1 MPRPGPPPRNRR
13 GGRGKQRRRGRRS
26 FRKPALLTLVA
37 VAAVVG
43 LVAATSKVI
52 AGPAV
57 ITGRRGSIPLAAG
70 AQVVALPPPA
80 AYRVVYRVENTA
92 AGRTTV
98 STDEIA
104 VSRPFDGRQVSR
116 DGAPPGRGRT
126 AAQLTTLGRIEVPTA
141 GSQPRLLLQTPPAT
155 AGSDIRLDRVLP
167 DLVAAGKALPREHR
181 RVVGR
186 TCRMHRFGGP
196 VFAGVLE
203 PYDAKS
209 DTYADACVDGAGLVL
224 EEIWVSKGERLR
236 RKVAVELTVGRA
248 VGPRVRIEGTFL
260 GAKEGGGSVRPVDPA
275 SNPIGDSWR
284 LDTVPAGF
292 RLVGRFAV
300 VPPQPAVL
308 EDPTQADNRIAGVTD
323 VWVRGADALILD
335 QGGTVSRVA
344 PFQED
349 KTQPQVP
356 AGAAG
361 MGRLGLDL
369 RMTEVRVL
377 IKGGRYARVAG
388 TLTPKEITAIATGLR
403 QVTGGTG
410 LTYLDG
416 PATPP
421 TTAPP
426 AKPEGA
432 EDGHDH

>member
-1 MPRPGPPPRNRR
+1 M
-13 GGRGKQRRRGRRS
+13 
-26 FRKPALLTLVA
+26 TLGVGA
-37 VAAVVG
+37 IVIG
-43 LVAATSKVI
+43 LVAATSQVV
-52 AGPAV
+52 AGPVV
-57 ITGRRGSIPLAAG
+57 ITGRRGSIPLPSAARVTPG
-70 AQVVALPPPA
+70 AVPA
-80 AYRVVYRVENTA
+80 AYRIVYRVENTA

-98 STDEIA
+98 ATEEVA

-126 AAQLTTLGRIEVPTA
+126 GAQLTTLGRIEVPTA

-155 AGSDIRLDRVLP
+155 AGSDIRLDLVLP
-167 DLVAAGKALPREHR
+167 DLVSARKASPREHR
-181 RVVGR
+181 RVIGR
-186 TCRMHRFGGP
+186 NCRVHRFGGP

-203 PYDAKS
+203 PYDPKS
-209 DTYADACVDGAGLVL
+209 TTYADACVDGAGLVL
-224 EEIWVSKGERLR
+224 EEVWVSKGERLR
-236 RKVAVELTVGRA
+236 RKVATELTLGRA
-248 VGPRVRIEGTFL
+248 VAPRIRIEGTFL
-260 GAKEGGGSVRPVDPA
+260 TPKEGGGSVRPVDPA

-292 RLVGRFAV
+292 RFVGRFAV

-323 VWVRGADALILD
+323 VWTRGADALILD

-344 PFQED
+344 PFKED
-349 KTQPQVP
+349 TTQPQVP

-369 RMTEVRVL
+369 RMNEVRVL

-388 TLTPKEITAIATGLR
+388 TLTPKEIASVANGLR

-421 TTAPP
+421 TSAPP
-426 AKPEGA
+426 PKPEGFPD
-432 EDGHDH
+432 DGHDDH